1 MHLKFRAF
9 MKRSKLKF
17 KTCFMPKT
25 YDFTGKNGT
34 ENNILLYMVYNINN

>member
-1 MHLKFRAF
+1 

-25 YDFTGKNGT
+25 YDFTGKMGLKIMYYYIWYITLTTDNT
-34 ENNILLYMVYNINN
+34 TL